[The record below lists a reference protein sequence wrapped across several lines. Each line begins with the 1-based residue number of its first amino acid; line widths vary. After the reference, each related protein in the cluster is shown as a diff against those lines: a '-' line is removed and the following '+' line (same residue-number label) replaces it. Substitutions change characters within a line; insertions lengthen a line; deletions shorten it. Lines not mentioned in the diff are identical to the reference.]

1 MTRLNTRLWL
11 IVPVLL
17 LAVIAVACGGN
28 ADEKTLFNKYFMASK
43 MNDNLTLANIATVAF
58 DPKAD
63 GQMQGFSIVSVSEPK
78 STPLELKA
86 RQADLQKVLDEEK
99 AFTEKK
105 KKFQDD
111 NTEAVDRILK
121 AESKKK
127 PVTGKD
133 AEVKKEWDK
142 FKDEQSAISGKLS
155 DARRK
160 ANAGR
165 GLVEISVQDQ
175 RNPIDVTAFDGVINS
190 KEVAIEGTVK
200 AEGGATAPK
209 KFLFTLQQ
217 AILKNVNGKD
227 REGRWVIVDRKDVQ

>member
-1 MTRLNTRLWL
+1 MSRSNTKLWL

-17 LAVIAVACGGN
+17 LAAIAVACGGGE
-28 ADEKTLFNKYFMASK
+28 EKTLFNKYFMASK

-58 DPKAD
+58 DPKTD
-63 GQMQGFSIVSVSEPK
+63 GQMGSFSILSTSEPK

-86 RQADLQKVLDEEK
+86 NAAALQTVIDEEK

-105 KKFQDD
+105 KKYQDD

-121 AESKKK
+121 AESKNK

-142 FKDEQSAISGKLS
+142 FKEEQAAISGKLS

-160 ANAGR
+160 AGNGR
-165 GLVEISVQDQ
+165 VLVEISIQDQ

-190 KEVAIEGTVK
+190 KEVTIEGQVK
-200 AEGGATAPK
+200 PETGPAVTK
-209 KFLFTLQQ
+209 KYVFIMQQ
-217 AILKNVNGKD
+217 AVLKNVNGKD
-227 REGRWVIVDRKDVQ
+227 REGRWVITDRKDVQ